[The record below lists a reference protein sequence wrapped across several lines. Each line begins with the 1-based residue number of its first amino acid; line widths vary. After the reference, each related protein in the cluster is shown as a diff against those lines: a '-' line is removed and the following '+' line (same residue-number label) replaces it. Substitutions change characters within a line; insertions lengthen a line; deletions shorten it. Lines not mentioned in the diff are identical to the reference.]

1 MSVKDNNRIFC
12 PIRLLFFII
21 LLCQVVSTSGC
32 LSVTGIANKMINQI
46 NLYKL
51 TITDSNLSN
60 NSGTVRFSFLPSFE
74 LTNNNYTTSCITST
88 SIRLN
93 CTINSQYLMFNWN
106 PSFGMANTTS
116 LILLVNISNPPFSG
130 TFELVY

>member
-1 MSVKDNNRIFC
+1 MSVKNNNGIFC

-88 SIRLN
+88 SIQLN
-93 CTINSQYLMFNWN
+93 CTINSQYLMFNWK